1 MHTKPDVVW
10 IIFEFEKPCFFFKEH
25 MSTLLDWYREFM
37 FIPSDKVLAM
47 LFICDLF
54 RLGKVEFVFTDA
66 IY

>member
-1 MHTKPDVVW
+1 M
-10 IIFEFEKPCFFFKEH
+10 FFFKEH